1 MQTLKEQSVLRHA
14 DTGIHT
20 FTTAH
25 GSAYPQPCHYNL
37 WEEKK
42 KKADGFETAGAV
54 VKTRLTGTS
63 TERLSEITHW
73 LHYDGGL

>member
-42 KKADGFETAGAV
+42 KADGFETAGAA

-73 LHYDGGL
+73 LHYDEGL